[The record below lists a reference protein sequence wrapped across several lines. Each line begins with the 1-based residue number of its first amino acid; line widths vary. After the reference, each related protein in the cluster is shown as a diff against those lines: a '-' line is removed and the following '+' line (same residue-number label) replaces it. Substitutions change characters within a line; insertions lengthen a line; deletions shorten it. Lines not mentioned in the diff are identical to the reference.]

1 MVLSISAGIKLY
13 RQKKYEKALRIFR
26 RMAKRKSDDPEAH
39 ALVGM
44 ALHKLG
50 RQFEAL
56 DACHE
61 AQALAD
67 VAVRTHCAEIN
78 AAREMGRDDLVDD
91 ATAKA
96 VGAYDS
102 MIRASYVRAK
112 ALDKLARFDEAA
124 AELGVCV
131 DLNHEDPIE
140 RDILGMIQYALYT
153 QGNRHGRRAAPIREH
168 GDSPP
173 EPETVTRRRTRNLV
187 NTFTSTNAYF
197 YSFPDPDAAAGP
209 DRPSWLER
217 ILELIDKNLEL
228 DSRDA
233 NAYRRKADMMH
244 DVGRMR
250 ECDEAL
256 DAALAIDPDDLKSA
270 ATKGLR
276 LYECGRVEE
285 GRRLVGECFAK
296 NSLDDTVR
304 FCRAFLLA
312 CEGDREGAVEA
323 CKSAILD
330 YPHLNRLHALVVAI
344 LETLTDV

>member
-96 VGAYDS
+96 VSAYDS
-102 MIRASYVRAK
+102 TIRAGYVRAK

-124 AELGVCV
+124 AELGV
-131 DLNHEDPIE
+131 LRGSEP
-140 RDILGMIQYALYT
+140 
-153 QGNRHGRRAAPIREH
+153 RRSH
-168 GDSPP
+168 
-173 EPETVTRRRTRNLV
+173 RTR
-187 NTFTSTNAYF
+187 
-197 YSFPDPDAAAGP
+197 DPGHDPVRPVHAGQPARPPRSADPGTWGFSARTRDRDAAAHQ
-209 DRPSWLER
+209 E
-217 ILELIDKNLEL
+217 
-228 DSRDA
+228 A
-233 NAYRRKADMMH
+233 RKYVHVD
-244 DVGRMR
+244 
-250 ECDEAL
+250 
-256 DAALAIDPDDLKSA
+256 
-270 ATKGLR
+270 
-276 LYECGRVEE
+276 
-285 GRRLVGECFAK
+285 
-296 NSLDDTVR
+296 
-304 FCRAFLLA
+304 
-312 CEGDREGAVEA
+312 
-323 CKSAILD
+323 
-330 YPHLNRLHALVVAI
+330 
-344 LETLTDV
+344 